1 MIIKVLLHG
10 GKIMDFKNAEI
21 ITAMV
26 TPFDDQGKLD
36 LKRLEVLVNHLL
48 ATGTQGI
55 LVGGTT
61 GEAPTLTESEKLTLI
76 SETVR
81 LVAGKV
87 PIIAGT
93 GSNNTQS
100 TIDFTNRVAEIKGV
114 SAALV
119 VVPYYNKP
127 DQRGMLAHFKTVA
140 AASKLP
146 LFIYN
151 IPSRTGVT
159 MEVAT
164 ITELAKEKNI
174 IGLKDCTGNVN
185 LSHIVAQVPAD
196 FLVYTG
202 EDADALAAKTIGAK
216 GVISVASHLF
226 GQSMVKMY
234 QAVEQG
240 DYRVAAEAMQQLT
253 PLMETMFSAPSPS
266 PTKAAL
272 NHIGISV
279 GGCRLPILNYPA
291 DELNTLYNK
300 LKI

>member
-1 MIIKVLLHG
+1 
-10 GKIMDFKNAEI
+10 MDLKNAEI

-26 TPFDDQGKLD
+26 TPFNDQGDLD
-36 LKRLEVLVNHLL
+36 FDRLEQLIEHLL
-48 ATGTQGI
+48 ATGSQGI
-55 LVGGTT
+55 LVAGTT
-61 GEAPTLTESEKLTLI
+61 GEGPTLTEQEKLALI
-76 SETVR
+76 RRTVK
-81 LVAGKV
+81 LVAGRV

-93 GSNNTQS
+93 GTNNTQT
-100 TIDFTNRVAEIKGV
+100 TIDFTNRVAEIDGV
-114 SAALV
+114 AAALV

-127 DQRGMLAHFKTVA
+127 DQRGMLAHFKAVA

-146 LFIYN
+146 LLIYN
-151 IPSRTGVT
+151 IPGRTGVT

-164 ITELAKEKNI
+164 IAELAQDQNI

-185 LSHIVAQVPAD
+185 LSRIVEQVPAD

-202 EDADALAAKTIGAK
+202 EDADALAAKTIGAQ

-226 GQSMVKMY
+226 GKELTKMY

-240 DYRVAAEAMQQLT
+240 NYLAAADLMRKLT
-253 PLMETMFSAPSPS
+253 PAMSAMFSAPSPS

-272 NHIGISV
+272 NHLGILV

-291 DELNTLYNK
+291 NELTNLYNK
-300 LKI
+300 LSI

>member
-1 MIIKVLLHG
+1 
-10 GKIMDFKNAEI
+10 MDLKNAEI

-26 TPFDDQGKLD
+26 TPFNDQGDLD
-36 LKRLEVLVNHLL
+36 FDRLEQLIEHLL
-48 ATGTQGI
+48 ATGSQGI
-55 LVGGTT
+55 LVAGTT
-61 GEAPTLTESEKLTLI
+61 GEGPTLTEQEKLALI
-76 SETVR
+76 RRAVK
-81 LVAGKV
+81 LVAGRV

-93 GSNNTQS
+93 GTNNTQT
-100 TIDFTNRVAEIKGV
+100 TIDFTNRVAEIDGV
-114 SAALV
+114 AAALV

-127 DQRGMLAHFKTVA
+127 DQRGMLAHFKAVA

-146 LFIYN
+146 LLIYN
-151 IPSRTGVT
+151 IPGRTGVT

-164 ITELAKEKNI
+164 IAELAQNQNI

-185 LSHIVAQVPAD
+185 LSRIVEQVPAD

-202 EDADALAAKTIGAK
+202 EDADALAAKTIGAQ

-226 GQSMVKMY
+226 GKELTKMY

-240 DYRVAAEAMQQLT
+240 NYLAAADLMRKLT
-253 PLMETMFSAPSPS
+253 PAMSAMFSAPSPS

-272 NHIGISV
+272 NHLGILV

-291 DELNTLYNK
+291 NELTNLYNK
-300 LKI
+300 LSI

>member
-1 MIIKVLLHG
+1 
-10 GKIMDFKNAEI
+10 MDLKNAEI

-26 TPFDDQGKLD
+26 TPFNDQGDLD
-36 LKRLEVLVNHLL
+36 FDRLEQLIEHLL
-48 ATGTQGI
+48 ATGSQGI
-55 LVGGTT
+55 LVAGTT
-61 GEAPTLTESEKLTLI
+61 GEGPTLTEQEKLALI
-76 SETVR
+76 KRTVK
-81 LVAGKV
+81 LVAGRV

-93 GSNNTQS
+93 GTNNTQT
-100 TIDFTNRVAEIKGV
+100 TIDFTNRVAEIDGV
-114 SAALV
+114 AAALV

-127 DQRGMLAHFKTVA
+127 DQRGMLAHFKAVA

-146 LFIYN
+146 LLIYN
-151 IPSRTGVT
+151 IPGRTGVT

-164 ITELAKEKNI
+164 IAELAQNQNI

-185 LSHIVAQVPAD
+185 LSRIVEQVPAD

-202 EDADALAAKTIGAK
+202 EDADALAAKTIGAQ

-226 GQSMVKMY
+226 GKELTKMY

-240 DYRVAAEAMQQLT
+240 NYLAAADLMRKLT
-253 PLMETMFSAPSPS
+253 PAMSAMFSAPSPS

-272 NHIGISV
+272 NHLGILV

-291 DELNTLYNK
+291 NELTNLYNK
-300 LKI
+300 LSI

>member
-1 MIIKVLLHG
+1 
-10 GKIMDFKNAEI
+10 MDLKNAEI

-26 TPFDDQGKLD
+26 TPFNDQGDLD
-36 LKRLEVLVNHLL
+36 FDRLEQLIEHLL
-48 ATGTQGI
+48 ATGSQGI
-55 LVGGTT
+55 LVAGTT
-61 GEAPTLTESEKLTLI
+61 GEGPTLTEQEKLALI
-76 SETVR
+76 KRTVK
-81 LVAGKV
+81 LVAGRV

-93 GSNNTQS
+93 GTNNTQT
-100 TIDFTNRVAEIKGV
+100 TIDFTNRVAEIDGV
-114 SAALV
+114 AAALV

-127 DQRGMLAHFKTVA
+127 DQRGMLAHFKAVA

-146 LFIYN
+146 LLIYN
-151 IPSRTGVT
+151 IPGRTGVT

-164 ITELAKEKNI
+164 IAELAQNQNI

-185 LSHIVAQVPAD
+185 LSRIVEQVPAD

-202 EDADALAAKTIGAK
+202 EDADALAAKTIGAQ

-226 GQSMVKMY
+226 GKELTKMY

-240 DYRVAAEAMQQLT
+240 NYLAAADLMRKLT
-253 PLMETMFSAPSPS
+253 PAMSAMFSAPSPS

-272 NHIGISV
+272 NHLGILV

-291 DELNTLYNK
+291 NELINLYNK
-300 LKI
+300 LSI

>member
-1 MIIKVLLHG
+1 
-10 GKIMDFKNAEI
+10 MDLKNAEI

-26 TPFDDQGKLD
+26 TPFNDQGDLD
-36 LKRLEVLVNHLL
+36 FDRLEQLIEHLL
-48 ATGTQGI
+48 ATGSQGI
-55 LVGGTT
+55 LVAGTT
-61 GEAPTLTESEKLTLI
+61 GEGPTLTEQEKLALI
-76 SETVR
+76 RRTVK
-81 LVAGKV
+81 LVAGRV

-93 GSNNTQS
+93 GTNNTQT
-100 TIDFTNRVAEIKGV
+100 TIDFTNRVAEIDGV
-114 SAALV
+114 AAALV

-127 DQRGMLAHFKTVA
+127 DQRGMLAHFKAVA

-146 LFIYN
+146 LLIYN
-151 IPSRTGVT
+151 IPGRTGVT

-164 ITELAKEKNI
+164 IAELAQDQNI

-185 LSHIVAQVPAD
+185 LSRIVEQVPAD

-202 EDADALAAKTIGAK
+202 EDADALAAKTIGAQ

-226 GQSMVKMY
+226 GKELTKMY

-240 DYRVAAEAMQQLT
+240 NYLAAADLMRKLT
-253 PLMETMFSAPSPS
+253 PAMSAMFSAPSPS

-272 NHIGISV
+272 NHLGILV

-291 DELNTLYNK
+291 NELTNLYNK
-300 LKI
+300 LSV

>member
-1 MIIKVLLHG
+1 
-10 GKIMDFKNAEI
+10 MDLKNAEI

-26 TPFDDQGKLD
+26 TPFNDQGDLD
-36 LKRLEVLVNHLL
+36 FDRLEQLIEHLL
-48 ATGTQGI
+48 ATGSQGI
-55 LVGGTT
+55 LVAGTT
-61 GEAPTLTESEKLTLI
+61 GEGPTLTEQEKLALI
-76 SETVR
+76 RRTVK
-81 LVAGKV
+81 LVAGRV

-93 GSNNTQS
+93 GTNNTQT
-100 TIDFTNRVAEIKGV
+100 TIDFTNRVAEIDGV
-114 SAALV
+114 AAALV

-127 DQRGMLAHFKTVA
+127 DQRGMLAHFKAVA

-146 LFIYN
+146 LLIYN
-151 IPSRTGVT
+151 IPGRTGVT

-164 ITELAKEKNI
+164 IAELAQNQNI

-185 LSHIVAQVPAD
+185 LSRIVEQVPAD

-202 EDADALAAKTIGAK
+202 EDADALAAKTIGAQ

-226 GQSMVKMY
+226 GKELTKMY

-240 DYRVAAEAMQQLT
+240 NYLAAADLMRKLT
-253 PLMETMFSAPSPS
+253 PAMSAMFSAPSPS

-272 NHIGISV
+272 NHLGILV

-291 DELNTLYNK
+291 NELTNLYNK
-300 LKI
+300 LSI